1 MAGLTCEVFPE
12 AGLLLGPH
20 PAAPPQRLAA
30 AVASADAAVLL
41 NILRPEVN
49 LAIWRR
55 HLPGSLTNA
64 VKPLCDMAP
73 FAGVAEDT
81 PEAALDA
88 LVATMPT
95 AVPSSLLIDIERL
108 AITFVAIARTGGA
121 VRLRLEAI
129 TGPACRR
136 WHADAVGL
144 RLLCTYR
151 GAGTE
156 WVPMAGGA
164 TAARRLVAD
173 ALPSSPR
180 RIATGAVAILKGEG
194 FVGNAG
200 FGCIHRSPPAGPG
213 RRTRLLL
220 CIDEPGRIPL
230 G

>member
-1 MAGLTCEVFPE
+1 MAGLSREIVAS
-12 AGLLLGPH
+12 AGSSPGDD
-20 PAAPPQRLAA
+20 PAVHLQRCTA
-30 AVASADAAVLL
+30 AVTSADAAVLL
-41 NILRPEVN
+41 DIRRPEVN

-55 HLPGSLTNA
+55 HLPDDLTNA
-64 VKPLCDMAP
+64 VKSLCDVAP

-88 LVATMPT
+88 LVATLPT
-95 AVPSSLLIDIERL
+95 AVPPNLLIDIERL

-121 VRLRLEAI
+121 IRLRLEAI
-129 TGPACRR
+129 TGPACHR

-156 WVPMAGGA
+156 WLPMTGGA
-164 TAARRLVAD
+164 AAARCLVAD

-180 RIATGAVAILKGEG
+180 RIATGAVALLKGEG
-194 FVGNAG
+194 FPGNTG
-200 FGCIHRSPPAGPG
+200 FGCIHRSPPTRPG
-213 RRTRLLL
+213 RRARLLL

-230 G
+230 E